1 MVKSY
6 LRWLPLLLGTLLL
19 AACNLGQGVP
29 TGDITPTADLFIP
42 AELPTST
49 PDPNAP
55 PPTIEGFAPAAD
67 SVGESLGPVTVTGE
81 LVTLE
86 LVTIRVKRGDAVTGV
101 NCLVIHQETNSS
113 DLLGTSST
121 EGPSLDGTFTEVFT
135 YTPEQGGT
143 FSVSCTGNALT
154 VSGLLEVDAQSSP
167 FAVEAKG

>member
-1 MVKSY
+1 M
-6 LRWLPLLLGTLLL
+6 
-19 AACNLGQGVP
+19 
-29 TGDITPTADLFIP
+29 
-42 AELPTST
+42 
-49 PDPNAP
+49 
-55 PPTIEGFAPAAD
+55 
-67 SVGESLGPVTVTGE
+67 
-81 LVTLE
+81 
-86 LVTIRVKRGDAVTGV
+86 
-101 NCLVIHQETNSS
+101 IHQETNSS

>member
-86 LVTIRVKRGDAVTGV
+86 LVTIPGQTWRCGYWSELPGD
-101 NCLVIHQETNSS
+101 SS
-113 DLLGTSST
+113 RD
-121 EGPSLDGTFTEVFT
+121 E
-135 YTPEQGGT
+135 
-143 FSVSCTGNALT
+143 
-154 VSGLLEVDAQSSP
+154 LE
-167 FAVEAKG
+167 